1 MLTAVIATFVIGY
14 IVIVFEHPLHLDK
27 TVPALLMGAI
37 CWALISMGFNFGM
50 LDIVNG
56 HEHLFTMS
64 HDVMDAL
71 QAIVASGGSDEQL
84 VQAFS
89 QSVSNMP
96 DLSAEVQTEY
106 VHRFEETLHHMH
118 EAGATIT
125 GESIGE
131 AFHHT
136 NEEGFGSNLIHH
148 LGKTAEIL
156 IFLIGAMTI
165 VEIVDLHRGFDILKG
180 WIKTRSRK
188 KLLWIVGVL
197 GFILSAIIDN
207 LTATIV
213 LVTLLRKLVPD
224 REQRIWYVAL
234 IVIAANAGG
243 AWSPIGDVTTTMLWI
258 GKRVTTAGL
267 MEFLVLPSLVCFVVP
282 FAIASFMKPF
292 QGQIITPEL
301 ESDEGVSETNERLLS
316 SKTMLFLGLGM
327 IVFVPIFKTVTHL
340 PPYIGMMLSLGVVW
354 LVSEYIHPEED
365 FTDERKAA
373 YSAHKA
379 LSRIEMSSILFFL
392 GILMAVAALET
403 IAVGN
408 VGSLRYVAD
417 QLRAVIPNQD
427 IVIVVLG
434 FLSAIIDNVPLVAA
448 SMGMYDLANFP
459 EDNRLWHFI
468 AYSAGTGGSMLIIGS
483 AAGVAAMGMERIDFI
498 WYLKKIGW
506 LAFLGFAAGAVVF
519 LVIENLF
526 NIG

>member
-1 MLTAVIATFVIGY
+1 MLSAVIACFVIGY
-14 IVIVFEHPLHLDK
+14 VVIVFEHPLRLDK

-37 CWALISMGFNFGM
+37 CWALLSLGFNSGA
-50 LDIVNG
+50 LDVVDSYGQLFSLGG
-56 HEHLFTMS
+56 HGAELSDAAHHDAEHGF
-64 HDVMDAL
+64 
-71 QAIVASGGSDEQL
+71 SG
-84 VQAFS
+84 
-89 QSVSNMP
+89 
-96 DLSAEVQTEY
+96 
-106 VHRFEETLHHMH
+106 TL
-118 EAGATIT
+118 
-125 GESIGE
+125 
-131 AFHHT
+131 
-136 NEEGFGSNLIHH
+136 LHH

-180 WIKTRSRK
+180 WISTRSKK
-188 KLLWIVGVL
+188 KLLWIVGIL

-224 REQRIWYVAL
+224 REQRIWYIAL

-258 GKRVTTAGL
+258 GDRVTTLGL
-267 MEFLVLPSLVCFVVP
+267 VEYLILPSIVCFAVP
-282 FAIASFMKPF
+282 FLIASFMKPF
-292 QGQIITPEL
+292 QGNLITPEL
-301 ESDEGVSETNERLLS
+301 ESDEGVPVVQERLLS

-365 FTDERKAA
+365 FTEERKAA

-392 GILMAVAALET
+392 GILMAVAAIET
-403 IAVGN
+403 VAVGE
-408 VGSLRYVAD
+408 VGA
-417 QLRAVIPNQD
+417 LRAVAESLDAVIPSQD
-427 IVIVVLG
+427 FVIIILG

-448 SMGMYDLANFP
+448 SMGMYDLATYP
-459 EDNRLWHFI
+459 VDSKLWHFI
-468 AYSAGTGGSMLIIGS
+468 AFSAGTGGSMLIIGS

-498 WYLKKIGW
+498 WYFKKIAW
-506 LAFLGFAAGAVVF
+506 LAFIGFAAGAAVF
-519 LVIENLF
+519 LLIENFF
-526 NIG
+526 NAAG